1 MRSIWS
7 CSSCAVLLLFALLG
21 RDASASHVGR
31 QWKDVHRIAKA
42 QVTAHPA
49 RRDEGS
55 CPAEHSSCAAS
66 LGGDC
71 CPSRYACAVDS
82 CYATTA
88 GPTTACGKAGFF
100 ACGPVNG
107 GGECS
112 YRVEYCQQRLTQRG
126 TV

>member
-21 RDASASHVGR
+21 RDASASHVAR
-31 QWKDVHRIAKA
+31 QWKDVHRIPKA

-55 CPAEHSSCAAS
+55 CPAEHSLCAAS

-71 CPSRYACAVDS
+71 CPSRYACATDS

-88 GPTTACGKAGFF
+88 GPTTACGKVGYF

-107 GGECS
+107 GGECP
-112 YRVEYCQQRLTQRG
+112 YRVE
-126 TV
+126 